1 MKPLQLLSIAL
12 SAMIFIAGCTKKSVN
27 PIVTNQTDQQFSIA
41 KSESVTRESPAA
53 SNENIA
59 KQAESINKLAIAMY
73 NQCKQD
79 GKSLFLSPYSITSA
93 LAMTAA
99 GADSNTKKQ
108 IRDAL
113 QVSLAGND
121 FDQAINSI
129 DQSLMTH
136 AAATDG
142 ITLNIVNSSW
152 IQSGWDFK
160 VSYLDHIAQY
170 YGAGVNL
177 LDFANKPEDSRV
189 TINTWV
195 ADQTNDKIIDLIPQG
210 AISPL
215 TKLVL
220 TNAIYFLGDW
230 LYSFNPDYTVSKDF
244 TLLDKSKASVPTMS
258 LGKPDSLVKMLYARG
273 KGVRALDF
281 PYKGDRLAMTVL
293 LPDLDSFS
301 MVENSLS
308 TTMLNQLLS
317 SLSEKKL
324 AVSLPKFKFTF
335 GSFSLKDAF
344 KALGM
349 TDAFDPIK
357 ADFSRIDGT
366 RSLFIGDIVH
376 KAFIAVD
383 EKGTE
388 AAAATAVVFEIS
400 AVLDPVIFLVDRPFI
415 FVIRDKQTGSI
426 LFIGRILNPLLT
438 E

>member
-1 MKPLQLLSIAL
+1 MKIDYFFP
-12 SAMIFIAGCTKKSVN
+12 IFLAIILFVGCGNHSNN
-27 PIVTNQTDQQFSIA
+27 PVTNYQSDQQFSVA
-41 KSESVTRESPAA
+41 KSEIVTRESPTAP
-53 SNENIA
+53 NENIS

-73 NQCKQD
+73 NQCKQE
-79 GKSLFLSPYSITSA
+79 GKGLFLSPYSITSA

-99 GADSNTKKQ
+99 GANGNTKKQ

-113 QVSLAGND
+113 QVSLEGDA

-129 DQSLMTH
+129 DQSLMNH
-136 AAATDG
+136 AATTDG
-142 ITLNIVNSSW
+142 ITLNVVNSSW
-152 IQSGWDFK
+152 MQSGWDFK

-177 LDFANKPEDSRV
+177 LDFLNKPEDCRQI
-189 TINTWV
+189 INTWV
-195 ADQTNDKIIDLIPQG
+195 SDQTNNKILDLIPQG
-210 AISPL
+210 AISSS

-220 TNAIYFLGDW
+220 TNAIYFLADW
-230 LYSFNPDYTVSKDF
+230 LYSFNSDFTVNKDF
-244 TLLDKSKASVPTMS
+244 TLLDKSKVSVPTMY
-258 LGKPDSLVKMLYARG
+258 LCKPDSMAKMRYARG

-308 TTMLNQLLS
+308 TAMINQLIGDLR
-317 SLSEKKL
+317 EQKL

-335 GSFSLKDAF
+335 GSFSLKEAF
-344 KALGM
+344 ETLGM
-349 TDAFDPIK
+349 TDAFNASQ
-357 ADFSRIDGT
+357 ADFSGIDGT
-366 RSLFIGDIVH
+366 RSLCIGDIVH

-388 AAAATAVVFEIS
+388 AAAATAVLIDITS
-400 AVLDPVIFLVDRPFI
+400 VLDPVVFTVNRPFI
-415 FVIRDKQTGSI
+415 FMIRDKQTGTI